1 MRVLVTGA
9 SGLVGSALSSA
20 LRQRGHVVIG
30 LSRSEMS
37 EVDNEVRGDF
47 RDAESLAEAT
57 SHSIDAVVHL
67 AAEVG
72 GCSEQAGI
80 EVNVEGT
87 RRLLRHC
94 LDSGIRRFAIASSIA
109 AAIGLDRSLVPERLP
124 VGDSAESIATDAYGI
139 SKWLME
145 QLIFYFQRQVPD
157 AMVFMP
163 RIGVVVKPD
172 APPASIE
179 TVQRALFPLISLS
192 TIALEDVVR
201 SFIAALEGPH
211 TPGVHRFNLVSP
223 LLRSPLTV
231 QETLPLLFGDQEITA
246 DLSWYGEP
254 GREHASFFE
263 SERVWE
269 FLALHPHIDPRTM
282 RSSTVKENT
291 A

>member
-1 MRVLVTGA
+1 VTGA
-9 SGLVGSALSSA
+9 SGLVGSALSNG
-20 LRQRGHVVIG
+20 LRERGHVVIG

-37 EVDNEVRGDF
+37 GVDIEVRGDF
-47 RDAESLAEAT
+47 RHPESLEEAT
-57 SHSIDAVVHL
+57 SHSVDAVVHL

-72 GCSEQAGI
+72 GCTEQAGM

-109 AAIGLDRSLVPERLP
+109 AAIGLDRRVVPERLP
-124 VGDSAESIATDAYGI
+124 VGDSTDSIATDAYGI

-145 QLIFYFQRQVPD
+145 QLVFYFQRQVPD

-172 APPASIE
+172 AAPASIE

-201 SFIAALEGPH
+201 SFIAALEGPLR
-211 TPGVHRFNLVSP
+211 PGVHRFNLVSP
-223 LLRSPLTV
+223 ILRSPLTV
-231 QETLPLLFGDQEITA
+231 QETLPLLFGDQPFSA
-246 DLSWYGEP
+246 DLSWYDQP

-269 FLALHPHIDPRTM
+269 FLALRPHVDPRTM
-282 RSSTVKENT
+282 TSTNSKENSQ
-291 A
+291 